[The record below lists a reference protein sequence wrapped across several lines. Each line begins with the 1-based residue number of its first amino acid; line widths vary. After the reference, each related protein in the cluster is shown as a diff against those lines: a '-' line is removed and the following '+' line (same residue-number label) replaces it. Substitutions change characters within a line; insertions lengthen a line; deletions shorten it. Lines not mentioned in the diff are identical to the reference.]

1 MNIKVNK
8 GDSIDPSELVKL
20 IRKNTKRIY
29 TQENRISD
37 FHYFL
42 EKYDVLFNRY
52 GHCYI
57 AIRFEKILG
66 IFNSRQEAV
75 NTLSDC
81 FDIGEYIVQECN
93 GDESAYTSFISTCQ
107 LADV

>member
-1 MNIKVNK
+1 MPKVNK
-8 GDSIDPSELVKL
+8 GDSIAPSELVKL
-20 IRKNTKRIY
+20 KRKNTKRIY
-29 TQENRISD
+29 THENRISD

-42 EKYDVLFNRY
+42 QKYDDLFKRY

-66 IFNSRQEAV
+66 IFNSMQEAV

-81 FDIGEYIVQECN
+81 FDIGAYIVQECN
-93 GDESAYTSFISTCQ
+93 GDESAYTSFISSWQ
-107 LADV
+107 LINV